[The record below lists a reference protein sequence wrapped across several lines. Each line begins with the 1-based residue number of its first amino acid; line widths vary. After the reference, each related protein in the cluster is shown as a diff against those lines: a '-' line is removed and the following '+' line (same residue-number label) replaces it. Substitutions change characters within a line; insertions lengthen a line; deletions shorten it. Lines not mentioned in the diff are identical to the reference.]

1 MSSQAP
7 LGAVVSERRHL
18 LNLAYRLLG
27 SLADAEDVVQET
39 YVRWYALSRAQQ
51 EEIAAPGAWLTT
63 VAGRICLDQLGSAR
77 ARRERYVGQWLPEP
91 LPGRSEWVSVGAAAV
106 DPADRITLD
115 ESVTM
120 AFLVVLEAM
129 TPAERVAFVLHDV
142 FRYPFAEVAEIVGRS
157 AAACRQLATS
167 ARRRVEAASAP
178 SAASRASRALTT
190 ASDANVV
197 RAFKR
202 AWSAGDIEALLAVLA
217 PDAVATGDGGGV
229 VHAAPEP
236 VVGCEAVARF
246 FAERSGTPGLAL
258 TEVAVN
264 GQPGLAA
271 QVDGVTVSVLAF
283 AVDDGRIS
291 QVWAVLNPE
300 KLRPWADQ

>member
-1 MSSQAP
+1 M
-7 LGAVVSERRHL
+7 
-18 LNLAYRLLG
+18 
-27 SLADAEDVVQET
+27 
-39 YVRWYALSRAQQ
+39 
-51 EEIAAPGAWLTT
+51 
-63 VAGRICLDQLGSAR
+63 
-77 ARRERYVGQWLPEP
+77 
-91 LPGRSEWVSVGAAAV
+91 
-106 DPADRITLD
+106 
-115 ESVTM
+115 
-120 AFLVVLEAM
+120 
-129 TPAERVAFVLHDV
+129 
-142 FRYPFAEVAEIVGRS
+142 
-157 AAACRQLATS
+157 
-167 ARRRVEAASAP
+167 
-178 SAASRASRALTT
+178 
-190 ASDANVV
+190 V